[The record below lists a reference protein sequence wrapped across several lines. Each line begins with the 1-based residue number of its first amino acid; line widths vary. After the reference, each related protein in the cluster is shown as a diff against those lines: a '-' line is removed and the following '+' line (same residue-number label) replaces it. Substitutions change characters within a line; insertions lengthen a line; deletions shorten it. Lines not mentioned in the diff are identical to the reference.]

1 MLSGWIDLSSHRIRC
16 CFLLQIRWEN
26 RFIGNTGERCL
37 VTIDGVDF
45 LILEPRPLNPIWF
58 SEKFKSAAL
67 RYELG
72 VCIFTGHIV
81 SYTGP
86 FNAGSWNDLKIF
98 RYKMKR
104 MLSYGEKVVADKGY
118 RGESKVI
125 TQLSAKDDSHYDL
138 MNRARARHETVN
150 ARLKQ
155 WKCLAEQF

>member
-1 MLSGWIDLSSHRIRC
+1 M
-16 CFLLQIRWEN
+16 
-26 RFIGNTGERCL
+26 
-37 VTIDGVDF
+37 
-45 LILEPRPLNPIWF
+45 
-58 SEKFKSAAL
+58 

-86 FNAGSWNDLKIF
+86 FNAGGWNDLKIF

-155 WKCLAEQF
+155 WKCLSERFRHDFNKHHICFRAVATLEQMKMNHNPHWQVEDMGDKLQVIV